1 MAEHPNVTLL
11 RRALELVAAGEA
23 EGVLALWADDMAYFA
38 FDESGRPGVFH
49 GRSEF
54 LDMMRTGRQM
64 MREHSYEIIDIRPIG
79 DELVV
84 AHLRT
89 NATSSRTGRTVSGD
103 YLGVYRVQSGQLVT
117 GCDFVNH
124 ETEALMEETWA

>member
-1 MAEHPNVTLL
+1 MAEHPNVTLV
-11 RRALELVAAGEA
+11 RRALDLVAAGDP

-38 FDESGRPGVFH
+38 FDEAGRPAEFH
-49 GRSEF
+49 GHSEF
-54 LDMMRTGRQM
+54 LDVMRTGRQM
-64 MREHSYEIIDIRPIG
+64 MREHTYEIIDIRPVG

-103 YLGVYRVQSGQLVT
+103 YLGVYRVQDGHLAM

-124 ETEALMEETWA
+124 ETGALMEENWA